1 MHKHLFVYGTLMTSS
16 EGAGLGKPQR
26 ARLQREAV
34 SLGEAS
40 IKGWLHD
47 LGRYPALVA
56 SPSDVAHGEVFQL
69 ADPANSLQWLDAYEN
84 VVPGRATNEYERV
97 AQPVWLATGEEI
109 TAWVYRYTAD
119 LPLTSRVADGRW
131 RPR

>member
-1 MHKHLFVYGTLMTSS
+1 MHKYLFVYGTLMTSA
-16 EGAGLGKPQR
+16 ECAKLGKPQR
-26 ARLQREAV
+26 ARLQREAT

-40 IKGWLHD
+40 IRGRLHD

-56 SPSDVAHGEVFQL
+56 SHDDTAHGELFQL
-69 ADPANSLQWLDAYEN
+69 ADPASSFRWLDDYEN
-84 VVPGRATNEYERV
+84 VVPDRETSEYERV
-97 AQPVWLATGEEI
+97 LEPVWLATGEEV

>member
-1 MHKHLFVYGTLMTSS
+1 MRKHLFVYGTLMTSA

-40 IKGWLHD
+40 IKGRLHD

-56 SPSDVAHGEVFQL
+56 SPNDMAHGEVFL
-69 ADPANSLQWLDAYEN
+69 IADPASSFQWLDAYEN
-84 VVPGRATNEYERV
+84 IVPGRAANEYERV
-97 AQPVWLATGEEI
+97 AQPVWLATSEEI
-109 TAWVYRYTAD
+109 TAWVYRYIAD
-119 LPLTSRVADGRW
+119 LPLASRVAEGRW
-131 RPR
+131 QPR

>member
-1 MHKHLFVYGTLMTSS
+1 MHKHLFVYGTLMTSAA
-16 EGAGLGKPQR
+16 GAKLGKPQR
-26 ARLQREAV
+26 DRLQREAA
-34 SLGEAS
+34 SLGAAS
-40 IKGWLHD
+40 IKGRLHD

-56 SPSDVAHGEVFQL
+56 SPGDTAHGEVFEL
-69 ADPANSLQWLDAYEN
+69 ADPASSFGWLDAYEN
-84 VVPGRATNEYERV
+84 VVPGRETNAYERV
-97 AQPVWLATGEEI
+97 VQSVWLATGEEI